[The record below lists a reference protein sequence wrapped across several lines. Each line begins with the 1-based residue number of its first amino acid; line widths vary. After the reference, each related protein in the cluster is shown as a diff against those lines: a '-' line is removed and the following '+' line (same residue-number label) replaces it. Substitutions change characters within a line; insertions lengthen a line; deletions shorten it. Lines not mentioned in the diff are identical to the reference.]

1 MKICGLTRREDVES
15 AVEAGADYLG
25 FVLVPESK
33 RYVPPERW
41 RSLTEGVPER
51 VKCVAVVSDPAREE
65 VAEIWNIFDIIQFHG
80 SETPELAHGNNCWKA
95 LHLEHGFERMKQ
107 FDVEH
112 FVIDAAAGGSG
123 RRCDWNLAAAAA
135 KEHEILLA
143 GGLTPE
149 NVAEAVR
156 RVGPWG
162 VDVSGGVE
170 SSPGIKS
177 KEKLLKFIKEAKQ

>member
-1 MKICGLTRREDVES
+1 M
-15 AVEAGADYLG
+15 
-25 FVLVPESK
+25 
-33 RYVPPERW
+33 
-41 RSLTEGVPER
+41 
-51 VKCVAVVSDPAREE
+51 
-65 VAEIWNIFDIIQFHG
+65 
-80 SETPELAHGNNCWKA
+80 
-95 LHLEHGFERMKQ
+95 
-107 FDVEH
+107 EH

-123 RRCDWNLAAAAA
+123 RRCDWSLAAAAA